1 MNDCSISIDL
11 KWCGQ
16 KRSVNMQ
23 IDKPQVIDR
32 SIEMIFVNGSSLTNM
47 EVGQRKSF
55 IVTNEI
61 HNFDAFWKTG
71 VCAMV
76 ILGFIAYNF
85 GFREGGRVA

>member
-1 MNDCSISIDL
+1 
-11 KWCGQ
+11 
-16 KRSVNMQ
+16 MQ

-61 HNFDAFWKTG
+61 HNFDAFWETV

-76 ILGFIAYNF
+76 ILDFIALNF
-85 GFREGGRVA
+85 GFREGGRVEWW